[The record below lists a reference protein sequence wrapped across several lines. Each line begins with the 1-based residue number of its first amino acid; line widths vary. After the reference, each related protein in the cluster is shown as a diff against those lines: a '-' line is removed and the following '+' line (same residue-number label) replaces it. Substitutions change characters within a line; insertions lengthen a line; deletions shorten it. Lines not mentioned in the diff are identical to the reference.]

1 MSGTGTEETS
11 TSTTSQATTGT
22 VTGGALVGPPAA
34 EIRSASAPRVRVERA
49 VVRRLAARVEG
60 LTVVEHRGGA
70 VPRPVAQA
78 PSNPSGPHE
87 MTVMDHRAY
96 AAAARSGSAGL
107 GEGYFRGWWHADDLV
122 GLLRML
128 IGVMRPIDRRRDRLH
143 ALTRPLLDPVRQLR
157 RPNPDRDRRNVR
169 AHYDLGNE
177 FFAAFLD
184 ETMTYSSAVFEHPTM
199 SLAEASTAKLDR
211 ICRKIGLTDAHHLV
225 EIGTGWGSLALH
237 AAGRY
242 GAHVTTTTVSAA
254 QAALARERFA
264 AAGLAD
270 RIDLREVDYRHLT
283 GTYDRLVSIEM
294 IEAVDWR
301 EVPGYLQTCARLL
314 RPDGVM
320 GLQAI
325 VMADQRWARA
335 RLTEDFIKRWVF
347 PGGSLPSL
355 TSIADAVTRR
365 TDLRIIDI
373 EDLGLH
379 YAETLHRWRDQL
391 LERWDD
397 LASLG
402 VTEELGRLWDFYLAY
417 CEAAFLER
425 HVSVA
430 QIVLA
435 KPRWRPDGVAVRS
448 R

>member
-1 MSGTGTEETS
+1 MSNE
-11 TSTTSQATTGT
+11 T
-22 VTGGALVGPPAA
+22 VTTAQTGAALAGPPPP
-34 EIRSASAPRVRVERA
+34 EIRRAGGVRLRAERA
-49 VVRRLAARVEG
+49 VVRSLAARVEG
-60 LTVVEHRGGA
+60 LTITDRSGSA
-70 VPRPVAQA
+70 
-78 PSNPSGPHE
+78 PSGPPMHASATSSPGGPYE
-87 MTVMDHRAY
+87 IVVLDPRAY

-107 GEGYFRGWWHADDLV
+107 GEAWFRGWWYTDDLV

-128 IGVMRPIDRRRDRLH
+128 IGAMRPLDRRRDRLH
-143 ALTRPLLDPVRQLR
+143 ALLRPVLDPIRKMR

-177 FFAAFLD
+177 FFEAFLD
-184 ETMTYSSAVFEHPTM
+184 ETMTYSCAVFESPSVT
-199 SLAEASTAKLDR
+199 LAEASTEKLDR
-211 ICRKIGLTDAHHLV
+211 LCRKVGLRGDHQVV
-225 EIGTGWGSLALH
+225 EIGTGWGSFALH

-242 GAHVTTTTVSAA
+242 GSHVTTTTVSAA
-254 QAALARERFA
+254 QARLARERFVS
-264 AAGLAD
+264 AGLAD
-270 RIDLREVDYRHLT
+270 RIDLRELDYRRLT
-283 GTYDRLVSIEM
+283 GTYDRLISIEM

-301 EVPGYLQTCARLL
+301 DVPGYLQTCARLL

-325 VMADQRWARA
+325 VMADQRWART
-335 RLTEDFIKRWVF
+335 RVTEDFIKRWVF

-355 TSIADAVTRR
+355 TSISDAVTKC
-365 TDLRIIDI
+365 TDLRITDI

-379 YAETLHRWRDQL
+379 YAETLHRWR
-391 LERWDD
+391 ERLHARWGD
-397 LASLG
+397 LAELG

-435 KPRWRPDGVAVRS
+435 KPRWRPDALAVRQ